1 MEYASKGTAGAGLG
15 LGIAGTALGL
25 LNNNGLGLLG
35 GRWDNGYG
43 NRWDNGCGNRNGYGY
58 DGYDGYGADR
68 RTVSRETFDVNQQLM
83 RAQMDNAILSADLA
97 SEKKM
102 VEVYNAATRRTN
114 EVRDEL
120 MGMVNSLEHK
130 VDSGFG
136 AQSVINCQTGSAVNL
151 LQAQVGQLY
160 GLTKMVIPN
169 TAVCPG
175 WGTAEVSIA
184 AAPATT
190 PATT

>member
-1 MEYASKGTAGAGLG
+1 MEFASKGTAGAGLG

-25 LNNNGLGLLG
+25 LNNGGMGLLG
-35 GRWDNGYG
+35 GRYG
-43 NRWDNGCGNRNGYGY
+43 NGCGNGC
-58 DGYDGYGADR
+58 GYDGYGADR
-68 RTVSRETFDVNQQLM
+68 RTVSRETFDVNQQLTQ
-83 RAQMDNAILSADLA
+83 AKMDNAILAADLA

-102 VEVYNAATRRTN
+102 VEVFNAATRRTN

-120 MGMVNSLEHK
+120 LGMVNGLERK
-130 VDSGFG
+130 VDAGFG

-151 LQAQVGQLY
+151 LQNQVGQLY
-160 GLTKMVIPN
+160 SLTKMVIPN
-169 TAVCPG
+169 SVVCPG

-190 PATT
+190 

>member
-1 MEYASKGTAGAGLG
+1 MEYASKGTAGTGLG

-35 GRWDNGYG
+35 GRWDNG
-43 NRWDNGCGNRNGYGY
+43 CGNRNGYGY
-58 DGYDGYGADR
+58 DGYDGADR

-190 PATT
+190 

>member
-25 LNNNGLGLLG
+25 LNGNGLGGLL
-35 GRWDNGYG
+35 N
-43 NRWDNGCGNRNGYGY
+43 NRY
-58 DGYDGYGADR
+58 DGYDR
-68 RTVSRETFDVNQQLM
+68 HERMVSRETFDVNQQLM
-83 RAQMDNAILSADLA
+83 KAQMDNAILAADLA

-102 VEVYNAATRRTN
+102 VEVFNAATRRTN

-130 VDSGFG
+130 VDSGFS
-136 AQSVINCQTGSAVNL
+136 AQSVINCQSASAVNL
-151 LQAQVGQLY
+151 LQNQVGQLFQ
-160 GLTKMVIPN
+160 LTKMVIPN
-169 TAVCPG
+169 SVVCPG

-184 AAPATT
+184 TNPATT
-190 PATT
+190 

>member
-1 MEYASKGTAGAGLG
+1 MEFASKGTAGAGLG

-25 LNNNGLGLLG
+25 LNNGGLGLLG
-35 GRWDNGYG
+35 GRYGNGYDNHCG
-43 NRWDNGCGNRNGYGY
+43 GFDNRSGY
-58 DGYDGYGADR
+58 DYRGYDYGADH

-114 EVRDEL
+114 EVRDEM
-120 MGMVNSLEHK
+120 MGMINSLEHK

-169 TAVCPG
+169 SAVCPG

-184 AAPATT
+184 AAPATV